1 MIARK
6 KDCEKVMKVIIYEK
20 YRNENKAN
28 QNDPESQGYR
38 HKTKE
43 KVGKDSIKIEQN
55 KRDPSTENI

>member
-28 QNDPESQGYR
+28 QNDPES
-38 HKTKE
+38 
-43 KVGKDSIKIEQN
+43 
-55 KRDPSTENI
+55 